1 MRPDTRGGTGGED
14 ALGAKGAKGGR
25 ERHGMRETRARHGGG
40 STTIRAGAGPR
51 GGPGTQGGACGDG
64 APRGDSARN
73 GEDTR
78 IGARGADAARG
89 GARGWARGGGGGRRR
104 AVVRRLVLLL
114 LAPLL
119 AAAGCTGSGRQPAAT
134 PAADLPGDIVVAS
147 GRDVTG
153 KNGIRQQLID
163 AWNRQ
168 QEKDGTRY
176 RARLVEL
183 PGSADEQRSQLLG
196 ALQSG
201 SARYDV
207 VNLDVTW
214 VPEFA
219 EAGLVRP
226 LLDTAVDS
234 DVIPSVAG
242 TARWA
247 GKVYA
252 VPFNSDVG
260 LLYYRR
266 DHLRAV
272 GVQRPDLPAGARWQ
286 DVRDLGDL
294 LDEHRPAG
302 FEKTWT
308 TQLAGYEGR
317 TVNAVEAFASVTGDF
332 ALTDD
337 RGHYTG
343 DAAKLTDGIAELRR
357 RTERPYT
364 LDDAVRSDE
373 ATSLGDFA
381 DGRTAFLRHWPYA
394 YRTLHRSFTEQ
405 QLGVA
410 PLPGRA
416 VLGGQNLAVTRAS
429 QRAGKAAELVTFLTS
444 AQSERCLLDA
454 GFAATRVSAYER
466 NDVRCTVA
474 GTSASAVPSASPT
487 GESTDRMPR
496 DAAGRPRYA
505 HAVLLPALRN
515 AVSRPRTPLYGAFTQ
530 TFTAELGA
538 LFDDDPPDDATL
550 ARRLDKAL
558 RRALPD

>member
-1 MRPDTRGGTGGED
+1 M
-14 ALGAKGAKGGR
+14 
-25 ERHGMRETRARHGGG
+25 
-40 STTIRAGAGPR
+40 
-51 GGPGTQGGACGDG
+51 
-64 APRGDSARN
+64 
-73 GEDTR
+73 
-78 IGARGADAARG
+78 
-89 GARGWARGGGGGRRR
+89 
-104 AVVRRLVLLL
+104 
-114 LAPLL
+114 
-119 AAAGCTGSGRQPAAT
+119 
-134 PAADLPGDIVVAS
+134 
-147 GRDVTG
+147 TG

-168 QEKDGTRY
+168 QEKEGTRY
-176 RARLVEL
+176 HARLVEL

-201 SARYDV
+201 SAEYDV

-226 LLDTAVDS
+226 LPDTAVDG

-272 GVQRPDLPAGARWQ
+272 GVRRPDPPPGARWQ
-286 DVRDLGDL
+286 DVRALGDL
-294 LDEHRPAG
+294 LDERRPAG

-317 TVNAVEAFASVTGDF
+317 TVNAIEAFASVIDDF

-337 RGHYTG
+337 QGHYTAG
-343 DAAKLTDGIAELRR
+343 VGELTDGIAELRR

-364 LDDAVRSDE
+364 LDDAVHSDE
-373 ATSLGDFA
+373 AASLSDFA
-381 DGRTAFLRHWPYA
+381 GGRTAFLRHWPYA
-394 YRTLHRSFTEQ
+394 YRTLHQSFTEQ

-416 VLGGQNLAVTRAS
+416 VLGGQNLAVTRSS
-429 QRAGKAAELVTFLTS
+429 QRAEKATQLVTFLTS
-444 AQSERCLLDA
+444 PQSERCLLDA

-466 NDVRCTVA
+466 NDVRCTV
-474 GTSASAVPSASPT
+474 TDASTPTGPPASPT

-505 HAVLLPALRN
+505 RAVLLRALRE

-538 LFDDDPPDDATL
+538 LFADDPPDDATL